1 MAVVGL
7 PFKKMYYYPFQNKNS
22 SDIKLQ
28 SSKKEKGREMI
39 LDMSGLQYIYL
50 KIHKI

>member
-28 SSKKEKGREMI
+28 SSKKRERKINDSGREWI
-39 LDMSGLQYIYL
+39 TVHIF
-50 KIHKI
+50 KNT